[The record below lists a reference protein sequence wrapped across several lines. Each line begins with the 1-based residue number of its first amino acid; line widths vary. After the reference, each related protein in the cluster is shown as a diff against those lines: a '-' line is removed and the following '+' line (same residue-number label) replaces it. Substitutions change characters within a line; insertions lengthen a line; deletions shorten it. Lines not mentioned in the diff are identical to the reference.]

1 MKAIKGLSLE
11 EVNIRKKNKQSNGDF
26 NIKSKSYLDIIIE
39 NVFTPF
45 NILNCSLGLCL
56 FLVHSYKNMLFL
68 GVVVWNTLI
77 GIIQQIKSKRI
88 ADNLSVMANP
98 KTSVIRD
105 GNKSIISVGDIV
117 IDDLLLLEPGSQIC
131 ADCEIVSGE
140 IEVNESLITGES
152 LPVRRVFGDKLYS
165 GSFIVSG
172 NAYAKVTAVGKNS
185 YVNKIAVCAK
195 KIKGSKSEILK
206 SVNKIIKYITFLI
219 IPLMI
224 FMFYSQIIIDENN
237 FNKAVVRAVGGV
249 IGMIPSGL
257 VLLTSL
263 ALAAGVIRL
272 GKKNAL
278 VQDLYCIETLART
291 DVLCLDKTGTI
302 TEGVMETDG
311 IEVFVEYDKTD
322 IESIL
327 GNTVN
332 CFKSVN
338 PTICAVKERYGKTD
352 TDFFAENIIE
362 FSSERKWCLVRFKD
376 KGTYILGANEFIL
389 KNGYSN
395 VKNKIKKYEEDGFR
409 ILLLAHSESI
419 VENDLPN
426 NITPICAVKLRD
438 KIRKEA
444 FDAVKYFI
452 KEGVSLKVISGD
464 SPVTAASA
472 AKKAGILN
480 SDMFIDV
487 SKLETEKQISD
498 AALKYTVFGRVT
510 PKQKQCIIKALREN
524 GHTVAMTGDGVND
537 VLAFKEADCSIA
549 MQSGTDAARAAAN
562 IVLINSDFSSLSHI
576 VAQGRRIINNIQ
588 RSSILYLTKTVYS
601 IILALFFIFSFIDY
615 PLEPIHLTLAGAVT
629 IGMPSFIM
637 AFEPNEKK
645 VEKGFLANILTK
657 ALFGGVSV
665 SVWIIGA
672 QVFGMLIGFSE
683 KQISSLS
690 VYALWAMSWIILL
703 YVSVP
708 LNKLRRGI
716 CIISGAIIL
725 CSAVFF
731 RGFFGLSPVW
741 TSVFRYLLSLLC

>member
-11 EVNIRKKNKQSNGDF
+11 EVNIRKKNKQSNSDF
-26 NIKSKSYLDIIIE
+26 NIKSKSYLEIITQ
-39 NVFTPF
+39 NVLTPF

-56 FLVHSYKNMLFL
+56 SLVHSYKNMLFL

-88 ADNLSVMANP
+88 ADNLSIMAYP

-105 GNKSIISVGDIV
+105 GNKSIIPVGDIV
-117 IDDLLLLEPGSQIC
+117 IDDLLLLEPGRQIC
-131 ADCEIVSGE
+131 ADCEIISGE

-152 LPVRRVFGDKLYS
+152 LPVRRTFGNKLYS

-185 YVNKIAVCAK
+185 YANKIAACAK

-206 SVNKIIKYITFLI
+206 SVNRIIKYITFLI
-219 IPLMI
+219 IPLMV
-224 FMFYSQIIIDENN
+224 FMFYSQISIDEDD
-237 FNKAVVRAVGGV
+237 FNKAIVRAVGGV

-302 TEGVMETDG
+302 TEGVMETEG
-311 IEVFVEYDKTD
+311 IEVFGEYDKGE
-322 IESIL
+322 IETIL

-332 CFKSVN
+332 CFKNVN
-338 PTICAVKERYGKTD
+338 PTICAIKEKYSKND
-352 TDFFAENIIE
+352 KDFVTENIIE
-362 FSSERKWCLVRFKD
+362 FSSERKWCSVGFKN
-376 KGTYILGANEFIL
+376 KGTYILGACEFIL
-389 KNGYSN
+389 KNSFQN
-395 VKNKIKKYEEDGFR
+395 IQNKIKKYEKDGFR
-409 ILLLAHSESI
+409 TLLLAHSENI
-419 VENDLPN
+419 IEDDLKN
-426 NITPICAVKLRD
+426 NIVPICVVKLRD
-438 KIRKEA
+438 KIRKEV
-444 FDAVKYFI
+444 FDSVKYFI

-464 SPVTAASA
+464 SPITAASA

-480 SDMFIDV
+480 SDMFIDI

-510 PKQKQCIIKALREN
+510 PKQKLCIIKSLREN

-549 MQSGTDAARAAAN
+549 MQSGSDAARAAAN
-562 IVLINSDFSSLSHI
+562 IVLINSDFSSLYHI

-588 RSSILYLTKTVYS
+588 RSSILYLTKTIYS
-601 IILALFFIFSFIDY
+601 IILALFFMFSFIDY

-629 IGMPSFIM
+629 IGIPSFIM

-645 VEKGFLANILTK
+645 VEKGFLANILKK
-657 ALFGGVSV
+657 ALFGGVCV

-672 QVFGMLIGFSE
+672 QVFGMLVGFSE
-683 KQISSLS
+683 KQLSSLS

-703 YVSVP
+703 YVCVP
-708 LNKLRRGI
+708 LNNLRKGI

-731 RGFFGLSPVW
+731 KEFFGLFPIW
-741 TSVFRYLLSLLC
+741 TSIFRYLLSLLY